1 MNDFMLKV
9 KCPNDGEKCYVSG
22 EEIKES
28 MMLLGESEQN
38 MQCLECGFASNNDMK
53 THIKPFPKDF
63 KDVCVETNKDRYWA
77 PSVFTTANYQVIPMV
92 EDKELRWR
100 IYAHE
105 DPKTVVTVPKFID
118 AYKMVEKLET
128 IVGEKIQQQKDN

>member
-1 MNDFMLKV
+1 MDDFTLKV
-9 KCPNDGEKCYVSG
+9 NCPNDGEKCSVSG
-22 EEIKES
+22 GEIKES
-28 MMLLGESEQN
+28 MILLGDVEQN

-53 THIKPFPKDF
+53 THIKPFPEDF
-63 KDVCVETNKDRYWA
+63 KDVCVETNQGRYWA
-77 PSVFTTANYQVIPMV
+77 PSVFTTANYQVVPMV
-92 EDKELRWR
+92 QDKELRWR

-128 IVGEKIQQQKDN
+128 IVGEKIQQQKNN